1 MKTFK
6 RVLFSVVMSWGIAA
20 VTVAAA
26 SLFSPDRV
34 DIRLLRIV
42 LAEVTIVA
50 VTARLLFEAKNWKA
64 GLWTKRLVIMLCS
77 SVIGIAA
84 IVISGLRPFTWKL
97 CAWIMGLCFLFSA
110 VAFLTADAVERR
122 MLDRINARLSRN
134 K

>member
-1 MKTFK
+1 MKTLK
-6 RVLFSVVMSWGIAA
+6 RVLLSVVMSWGIAA

-50 VTARLLFEAKNWKA
+50 VTAQLLFEANNWRA
-64 GLWTKRLVIMLCS
+64 GLWTKRIVIMLCS
-77 SVIGIAA
+77 SVVGIAA
-84 IVISGLRPFTWKL
+84 IVISGLRPFTWTL
-97 CAWIMGLCFLFSA
+97 CAWITGLCFLLTA
-110 VAFLTADAVERR
+110 AAFLTADAAERR
-122 MLDRINARLSRN
+122 MLDRINDRLSRN